1 MKPIHPESNDE
12 TNLVVGIPR
21 RNRGPNVTLEDVRNA
36 VLKLQ
41 RGGLPATARNVI
53 AEVGGSKGTVLRYL
67 AEIQDAEHALT
78 QVEVTALSSQVT
90 RALTT
95 DIERLVR
102 ERTSK
107 VDALLRES
115 RSAVE
120 FLADECEMQRANAH
134 RTEELLAICQ
144 SNVAEQT
151 GTTKAL
157 RDEMRLAEALVSSL
171 RSEAEAARQSRAL
184 SEAEVRRTSDL
195 LVVCQR
201 AVSEQNATNGAL
213 REELRLAEVEL
224 SALRSEVAVASQSRV
239 LIDSELQVA
248 KARIMSVER
257 ELISGRDEH
266 IAMRRE
272 LDESRLRIASLDA
285 ERTSLQ
291 ERFTE
296 VRQALGKSEEN
307 VQQLFAKLFDSQ
319 ESRGRSK

>member
-1 MKPIHPESNDE
+1 MLLRTP
-12 TNLVVGIPR
+12 GIPSVVLVDPSTLLPR
-21 RNRGPNVTLEDVRNA
+21 FWASVWASSLATQSLRPGTVKAQLRHIDALYSLCDARYGQGALDRALGAANLESVSAMVTDFYHSLADEEG
-36 VLKLQ
+36 Q
-41 RGGLPATARNVI
+41 RGATARW
-53 AEVGGSKGTVLRYL
+53 EV
-67 AEIQDAEHALT
+67 AQ
-78 QVEVTALSSQVT
+78 
-90 RALTT
+90 
-95 DIERLVR
+95 
-102 ERTSK
+102 
-107 VDALLRES
+107 
-115 RSAVE
+115 
-120 FLADECEMQRANAH
+120 
-134 RTEELLAICQ
+134 
-144 SNVAEQT
+144 
-151 GTTKAL
+151 
-157 RDEMRLAEALVSSL
+157 
-171 RSEAEAARQSRAL
+171 ARQSRAL

-213 REELRLAEVEL
+213 REELRLAEAEL

-239 LIDSELQVA
+239 LIDSELQVT